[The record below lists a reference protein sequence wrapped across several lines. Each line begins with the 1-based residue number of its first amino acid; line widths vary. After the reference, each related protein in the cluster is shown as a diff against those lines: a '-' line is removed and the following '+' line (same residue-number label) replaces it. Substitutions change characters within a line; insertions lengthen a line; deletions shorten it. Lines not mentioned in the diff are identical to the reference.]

1 MSLKT
6 FHIFFISLT
15 VLLCLGYG
23 GWCLQQPGYT
33 AAGIG
38 SFAVAGVLV
47 VYEVVF
53 LRRFRTR

>member
-6 FHIFFISLT
+6 FHIFFISVA

-23 GWCLQQPGYT
+23 VWCLQQPGYT

-38 SFAVAGVLV
+38 SFAVAVVLV
-47 VYEVVF
+47 VYEVIF
-53 LRRFRTR
+53 LRRFKTR